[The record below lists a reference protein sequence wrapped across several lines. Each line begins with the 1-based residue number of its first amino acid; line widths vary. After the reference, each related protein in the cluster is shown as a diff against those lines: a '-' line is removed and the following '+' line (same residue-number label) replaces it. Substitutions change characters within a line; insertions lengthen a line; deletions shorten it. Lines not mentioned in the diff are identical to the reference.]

1 MTAFRTVH
9 YVKPPGGSDVPI
21 DSDLV
26 DSIYEA
32 AAVPECWP
40 DVLHRLAAKA
50 GAQAGAIAAYRDDV
64 VVGHLSSERYRD
76 GYTDFLSNGA
86 GLVNVRPIRA
96 LERRYPGFLYDLEL
110 CSAEELAEDEIYTR
124 FLHPHGLA
132 TTAGSVVESP
142 SADLMVFDIARA
154 IGEPA
159 FTRADMA
166 ELDLYRPHL
175 ARALLLGSR
184 LGLRAARDMA
194 HAMELV
200 GLPAAALDREGTIIA
215 GNSLIDA
222 LDDRFIFGAQ
232 DRLSFACPGANA
244 LFAQAL
250 AGAGVGDI
258 SSIPLPPFEG
268 QPGLVVHVIPIRGAA
283 ADIFAAASH
292 MLLVTEVG
300 ARSTPS
306 VELLTG
312 LFDLTPAEAR
322 VTRALA
328 KGMAP
333 SEIASEF
340 GVSRQTVR
348 NQLAAVFTKT
358 GTTRQAEL
366 VHLVDGSAGFRG
378 RADALGD

>member
-1 MTAFRTVH
+1 M
-9 YVKPPGGSDVPI
+9 PI

-50 GAQAGAIAAYRDDV
+50 GAQAGAIAVYRNESFL
-64 VVGHLSSERYRD
+64 GYISSERYRP
-76 GYTDFLSNGA
+76 GYSDFLNNGT
-86 GLVNVRPIRA
+86 GLVNMRPIRA
-96 LERRYPGFLYDLEL
+96 RERQYPGFIHDLEL
-110 CSAEELAEDEIYTR
+110 CSPQELAEDPIYTR
-124 FLHPHGLA
+124 FLYPYGLA
-132 TTAGSVVESP
+132 FTAGTIIESP
-142 SADLMVFDIARA
+142 SGDVMIFDFARA
-154 IGEPA
+154 SDEPA

-175 ARALLLGSR
+175 ARALLLGTR
-184 LGLRAARDMA
+184 LGLRAARDMS

-200 GLPAAALDREGTIIA
+200 GLPAAAIDRNGTIIA
-215 GNSLIDA
+215 GNGLIDA
-222 LDDRFIFGAQ
+222 LDDRFIFSAD
-232 DRLSFACPGANA
+232 DRLSFACPGADA
-244 LFAQAL
+244 LLAQAL
-250 AGAGVGDI
+250 ASEDATEI
-258 SSIPLPPFEG
+258 NSIPLPPLND
-268 QPGLVVHVIPIRGAA
+268 QPGLVVHVIPIRGAGR
-283 ADIFAAASH
+283 DIFAAASH

-306 VELLTG
+306 EELLTG

-328 KGMAP
+328 TGMAP